1 MLLRVCLGEMK
12 KQKRNYFNTWSTY
25 ISLLFWPILT
35 FVGTYFSYKNF
46 DISNLNKLNIYSY
59 SDLAI
64 FLLTGA
70 LCYNCF
76 WAMVQGAFFML
87 NERENGTLET
97 IFLSPAPRI
106 SIMYGRAIGALFQS
120 TWIMFMYSII
130 ILIIRRGNIL
140 HAFLSII
147 TLFLV
152 VIISAIIWGGFINSI
167 FTVSRDIDF
176 WFTICDEPMKLLSGV
191 QIPVSIFPIAFK
203 YISAAF
209 PLFYCLEIT
218 RNIFTNAQNS
228 LLVLIKYIISNCIII
243 IITLFILKKAE
254 KHNRETGS
262 LQLY

>member
-1 MLLRVCLGEMK
+1 MILRVCIGEIK

-25 ISLLFWPILT
+25 ISLLLWPILT
-35 FVGTYFSYKNF
+35 FIGTYFSYKNF
-46 DISNLNKLNIYSY
+46 DISILKKLSIYSY
-59 SDLAI
+59 SNLAI

-76 WAMVQGAFFML
+76 WAMVQGAFFMR

-106 SIMYGRAIGALFQS
+106 SIMYGRAIGALLQS
-120 TWIMFMYSII
+120 TWIMFMYSIVIFI
-130 ILIIRRGNIL
+130 IMKDNIL
-140 HAFLSII
+140 HALLSII
-147 TLFLV
+147 TVYLV

-176 WFTICDEPMKLLSGV
+176 WFIICDEPMKLFSGV
-191 QIPVSIFPIAFK
+191 EIPVNIFPIIFQ
-203 YISAAF
+203 YTSAIF

-218 RNIFTNAQNS
+218 RNIFTNNQSS
-228 LLVLIKYIISNCIII
+228 LWLFINYIVSNCVIF

-254 KHNRETGS
+254 KHNRETGN